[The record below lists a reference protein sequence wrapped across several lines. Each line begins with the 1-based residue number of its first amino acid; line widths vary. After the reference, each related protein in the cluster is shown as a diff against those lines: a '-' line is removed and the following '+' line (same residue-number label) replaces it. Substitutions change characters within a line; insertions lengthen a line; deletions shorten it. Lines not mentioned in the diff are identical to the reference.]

1 MTGQAQRVIVTH
13 GVERVVTVRQGGLVV
28 EVRQALSP
36 RVNVIAVGVQGPVGA
51 LAENVL
57 QRTKQAELDARK
69 ALTLATDANATLGTL
84 LEDLQGAFTY
94 HAGAISAQE
103 GG

>member
-1 MTGQAQRVIVTH
+1 MIVTH
-13 GVERVVTVRQGGLVV
+13 GIERVVTVRQTGRVV
-28 EVRQALSP
+28 EVRQALAP
-36 RVNVIAVGVQGPVGA
+36 NVTVVAVGVQGPVGA

-69 ALTLATDANATLGTL
+69 ALTLATDANATLGAL

-94 HAGAISAQE
+94 HAGAISAQ

>member
-1 MTGQAQRVIVTH
+1 MTGQALRVIVTH
-13 GVERVVTVRQGGLVV
+13 GIERVVTVRQAGRVV

-57 QRTKQAELDARK
+57 QRTKQAELDARQ
-69 ALTLATDANATLGTL
+69 ALTLATDASATLRTL

>member
-1 MTGQAQRVIVTH
+1 MTGQAQRVVVTH
-13 GVERVVTVRQGGLVV
+13 GIERVVTVRQAGRVV
-28 EVRQALSP
+28 EVRQALAP
-36 RVNVIAVGVQGPVGA
+36 RVNVVAVGVQGPVGA

-57 QRTKQAELDARK
+57 QRTKQAELDARQ
-69 ALTLATDANATLGTL
+69 ALTLATDANAALGAL

-94 HAGAISAQE
+94 HAGAISAQ